1 MLLSF
6 VKWPPSPA
14 RLAACPATLI
24 VSCCDFKNLQT
35 LFHPGHPPL
44 QLTLF
49 SSSVS
54 TLFCICSKAAS
65 FRSFVFLHLHTLFH
79 SFAKSDSLSPVL
91 SVVCALFAKRRGV
104 HPCPD
109 FRIPSTVSLQIQ
121 SLAVLGCGSVSLI
134 ARFPV
139 SREPDC
145 VFYLPGESLGR
156 KHEICPAI

>member
-1 MLLSF
+1 VLLSF

-91 SVVCALFAKRRGV
+91 SVVCALFAKRRGYTPARISAYLP
-104 HPCPD
+104 PCR
-109 FRIPSTVSLQIQ
+109 FRYNLSPCLV
-121 SLAVLGCGSVSLI
+121 AVLSRSLR
-134 ARFPV
+134 AFRF
-139 SREPDC
+139 RESPI
-145 VFYLPGESLGR
+145 VFFIFRES
-156 KHEICPAI
+156 P